1 MAEAIESEL
10 PFYLR
15 GIHAP
20 VQDEVEAFDLK
31 IEGSLPPEIHG
42 HFLRNGPNPL
52 NGDPGHWFLGDGML
66 HGVELRDGR
75 ALSYR
80 NRFVRTRALAGE
92 ASWLADPAN
101 PDFTAGVANTHIVEH
116 AGRILAL
123 VENGFP
129 WEVDRDLN
137 TVGYHDFG
145 GKLKGAM
152 TAHPKICPKT
162 GEMHFF
168 GYHFAPPFCTYHR
181 VSAEGVLLDS
191 IPIEIPRPVMMH
203 DFAITE
209 DHILF
214 MDLPIVFN
222 GERAMSG
229 GMPYQFEPDAGA
241 RIGVLRR
248 DDLHGAVEWFEVGP
262 CYFFHPMNACV
273 QGDTITLD
281 VARYESLWSKN
292 ASNFDEAF
300 LHRFELNLK
309 TKSVREEP
317 LDDLSIEFPRIKENL
332 NGSGYRYG
340 YAAYTE
346 FGDGIA
352 GGGLVRYDLKTGTR
366 DLYDGEERFVPSE
379 AVFVPAADDAAEE
392 AGWLLSYVFDRSRE
406 KSDLTVFDATEL
418 NKGPV
423 ARIELPQRVPMG
435 FHGSWIPGA

>member
-1 MAEAIESEL
+1 MAEAIDSEL

-20 VQDEVEAFDLK
+20 VEHEVEAFDLK
-31 IEGSLPPEIHG
+31 IEGSLPPEING
-42 HFLRNGPNPL
+42 NFLRNGPNPL

-66 HGVELRDGR
+66 HGIALQGGR

-80 NRFVRTRALAGE
+80 NRFVQTRHLAGE
-92 ASWLADPAN
+92 AQWLADPAN
-101 PDFTAGVANTHIVEH
+101 PDFTAGVANTHVIEH
-116 AGRILAL
+116 AGKILAL

-209 DHILF
+209 EHIIF
-214 MDLPIVFN
+214 MDLPIVFDA
-222 GERAMSG
+222 ERAMSG
-229 GMPYQFEPDAGA
+229 RMPYQFQPEAGA
-241 RIGVLRR
+241 RLGVLRR
-248 DDLHGAVEWFEVGP
+248 DDLQGQVEWFEIGP
-262 CYFFHPMNACV
+262 CYVFHPMNAWTEG
-273 QGDTITLD
+273 QTISLD
-281 VARYESLWSKN
+281 VARYASLWSKD
-292 ASNFDEAF
+292 AGHFDEAQ
-300 LHRFELNLK
+300 LHRFEIHLDEGRV
-309 TKSVREEP
+309 SERP
-317 LDDLSIEFPRIKENL
+317 LDDLSIEFPRIKEDL
-332 NGSGYRYG
+332 NGSQNRYG

-346 FGDGIA
+346 EGDGIT
-352 GGGLVRYDLKTGTR
+352 GGGLVRYDLKSGKR
-366 DLYDGEERFVPSE
+366 ELFDGKGQYVPSE
-379 AVFVPAADDAAEE
+379 AVFVPAADDPSEE
-392 AGWLLSYVFDRSRE
+392 AGWLLSYVYDKARE
-406 KSDLTVFDATEL
+406 KSDLAVFDATSL
-418 NKGPV
+418 AQGPIASV
-423 ARIELPQRVPMG
+423 ELPQRVPMG
-435 FHGSWIPGA
+435 FHGSWIPAA